1 MCLLALFGVSLAAN
15 AQRIAV
21 TVDGS
26 PVMFQ
31 GQGPVSV
38 SGRVLVPLRG
48 VLEAMGAYVESRS
61 ASRSIFARRG
71 ATEIFLTLGD
81 RNAVVN
87 GSNVVLD
94 VPAASMG
101 GSTMVP
107 LRFMG
112 ESLGADV
119 RWIDATRTVVI
130 NTGGTGGTGG
140 GTGTVGGGTAEI
152 MSFSHNA
159 GEWLRPGET
168 VDVVMRGTAGLSAS
182 FSISGVVDN
191 VALREVNAGEYRGSW
206 TAPSNREISISGAA
220 VVGFPAK

>member
-1 MCLLALFGVSLAAN
+1 MMRIRHMCVFALLCAAVSAM
-15 AQRIAV
+15 AQGITV

-26 PVMFQ
+26 PVAFQ

-48 VLEAMGAYVESRS
+48 VLEAMGAYVEYR
-61 ASRSIFARRG
+61 APSRSIYARRG
-71 ATEIFLTLGD
+71 NTEIHLTLGD

-119 RWIDATRTVVI
+119 
-130 NTGGTGGTGG
+130 
-140 GTGTVGGGTAEI
+140 
-152 MSFSHNA
+152 
-159 GEWLRPGET
+159 
-168 VDVVMRGTAGLSAS
+168 
-182 FSISGVVDN
+182 
-191 VALREVNAGEYRGSW
+191 
-206 TAPSNREISISGAA
+206 
-220 VVGFPAK
+220 